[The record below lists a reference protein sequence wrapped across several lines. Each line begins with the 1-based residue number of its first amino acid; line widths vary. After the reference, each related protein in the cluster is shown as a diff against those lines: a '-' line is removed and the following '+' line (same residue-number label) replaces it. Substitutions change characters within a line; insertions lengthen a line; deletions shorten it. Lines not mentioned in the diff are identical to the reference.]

1 MKFEKLAHIILNESP
16 QFVGDKKLR
25 IDLNNLT
32 ENKQKLEHILKNYDK
47 KFDDFK
53 NYEVFY
59 GKDNQTD
66 VKLLY
71 FIKDRIVEAVFR
83 IDVIRGENFSGTI
96 AKRKT
101 PENQYIIGDIFWN
114 YLPLYFDSII
124 SDFQGNT
131 LGKDLWKKLV
141 MEALNKNLKVTV
153 VHKKLS
159 DEKISNEIPFEKE
172 KFEEYWVSKF
182 LPSGRFDYAGKKLF
196 KIYFKE
202 KIS

>member
-1 MKFEKLAHIILNESP
+1 MKFEKLAQSILNESP
-16 QFVGDKKLR
+16 ALR
-25 IDLNNLT
+25 KNEKTKINLDDLAKNKAMYENL
-32 ENKQKLEHILKNYDK
+32 LKNYVK
-47 KFDDFK
+47 RFDNFQ
-53 NYEVFY
+53 NLEVYYSYDNTGEYLFHFV
-59 GKDNQTD
+59 KDE
-66 VKLLY
+66 
-71 FIKDRIVEAVFR
+71 IIEAVFGVEVV
-83 IDVIRGENFSGTI
+83 DGEALSGAVI
-96 AKRKT
+96 KRKT
-101 PENQYIIGDIFWN
+101 LENKHIIGDIFWN

-202 KIS
+202 KVS